1 MPGETMSSP
10 PSPSSVFSL
19 PPGARRTTLAT
30 ARGDFAALEAA
41 PADEVRGTVLLL
53 PGYTGSKDEFIPLLG
68 PILDAGYRAVAV
80 DGRGQDETPGPDDEG
95 AYAPEALV
103 ADTLAQARALGA
115 PVHLL
120 GHSMGGHVA
129 RAAVLTDQRPFRSL
143 TLMSSGPAEVGE
155 ARRTQLRLLIDVLAT
170 MTMRQVWEAMRG
182 PAPAGA
188 APVTA
193 TDAELLRQRWL
204 RNNPTQLRVVGARL
218 LTEPDR
224 TDELAALTRMP
235 VHLLYG
241 DRDDAWAPELLAET
255 ARRLGAHETVVADA
269 EHSPNLQQ
277 PRATATALI
286 AFWEGL
292 RR

>member
-1 MPGETMSSP
+1 MSSP
-10 PSPSSVFSL
+10 PSASSLFSL
-19 PPGARRTTLAT
+19 PPGARRATLAT
-30 ARGDFAALEAA
+30 ERGEFAALEAV
-41 PADEVRGTVLLL
+41 PAGEARGTVLLL
-53 PGYTGSKDEFIPLLG
+53 PGYTGSKDEFIPLLR
-68 PILDAGYRAVAV
+68 PMLEAGYRAVAV
-80 DGRGQDETPGPDDEG
+80 DGRGQDETPGPDDER

-103 ADTLAQARALGA
+103 ADVLAQARTLATPL
-115 PVHLL
+115 HLL

-155 ARRTQLRLLIDVLAT
+155 ARRMQLKLLIDVLAT
-170 MTMRQVWEAMRG
+170 MTMRQVWEAMQKLK
-182 PAPAGA
+182 PAA
-188 APVTA
+188 AAAVTG

-204 RNNPTQLRVVGARL
+204 RNNPTQLRVAGARL

-241 DRDDAWAPELLAET
+241 NRDDAWAPDLLAET

-277 PRATATALI
+277 PQATAAALI
-286 AFWEGL
+286 AFWESL
-292 RR
+292 WR